1 MKKTKVITTIGEM
14 GLLDFQ
20 EVEYVD
26 PNKYVIDSIHLSYG
40 NRCVVTNVD
49 GIEVALEMLLEGI
62 ENVNYN
68 KVECMVFYCD
78 KTWDYDECVIITP
91 KKPPHK

>member
-1 MKKTKVITTIGEM
+1 MKKTKVITERNKM
-14 GLLDFQ
+14 GLLDFR

-49 GIEVALEMLLEGI
+49 GIEVALEILLDGI

-68 KVECMVFYCD
+68 NVECMVFYG
-78 KTWDYDECVIITP
+78 
-91 KKPPHK
+91 

>member
-14 GLLDFQ
+14 GLDFQ
-20 EVEYVD
+20 EVDYVD

-68 KVECMVFYCD
+68 NVECMVFYCD

-91 KKPPHK
+91 KKPRK

>member
-1 MKKTKVITTIGEM
+1 MKKTKVIAFRNKM

-26 PNKYVIDSIHLSYG
+26 PNKYDIDSIHLSYD

-49 GIEVALEMLLEGI
+49 GIEVALEILLEGI

-68 KVECMVFYCD
+68 KVECMVFYS
-78 KTWDYDECVIITP
+78 
-91 KKPPHK
+91 